1 MPPTVSRDNGI
12 CVRGDDGFEMRLD
25 PRRGEGLFFVS
36 HAHSDHKPSSIR
48 DNGRIICSDETF
60 EMLSILGLKTERA
73 QPENVKLLDAGHIV
87 GSRMAL
93 IEVDGKTVLFT
104 GDFNSRK
111 RYFLDGAKPAKCDIL
126 IMESTY
132 SSSAC
137 RFPQIDELESS
148 VKTWL
153 DSVERAVLVG
163 YNLGKAQILTA
174 MANELGYVPACQSS
188 VFATNR
194 LVEKL
199 GHKIGFYE
207 KYSPDSE
214 NLQKVV
220 IATPDLSDP
229 DISRLLL
236 EKRSNNN
243 NGVADFTGWS
253 TIKKKSR
260 YGGQMSFPLSDH
272 SGFDDL
278 LGFVRGCSPEKIFL
292 VHGKGADSAL
302 QKELK
307 KEGFDVEYLSRK
319 NKTVP

>member
-1 MPPTVSRDNGI
+1 MPLTVSLDNGI
-12 CVRGDDGFEMRLD
+12 CVRGEDGFEIRLD

-48 DNGRIICSDETF
+48 DNGRILCSDETF
-60 EMLSILGLKTERA
+60 EMLSILGLKGERT
-73 QPENVKLLDAGHIV
+73 QPENVRLLDAGHIV

-93 IEVDGKTVLFT
+93 IEVDGKKVFYT
-104 GDFNSRK
+104 GDFNARK
-111 RYFLDGAKPAKCDIL
+111 RYFLDGAKPAKCDVL

-132 SSSAC
+132 SSRECS
-137 RFPQIDELESS
+137 FPKIEDIEKD
-148 VKTWL
+148 VKAWL
-153 DSVERAVLVG
+153 DSVDCAVMLG

-199 GHKIGFYE
+199 GHKIGFYD
-207 KYSPDSE
+207 KYSPDSK
-214 NLQKVV
+214 NTNKVV

-229 DISRLLL
+229 DISRLL
-236 EKRSNNN
+236 EKSS
-243 NGVADFTGWS
+243 VADFTGWS
-253 TIKKKSR
+253 TIKSK

-292 VHGKGADSAL
+292 VHGRKAYSAL

-307 KEGFDVEYLSRK
+307 GEGFDVEYLSRK
-319 NKTVP
+319 KSV

>member
-1 MPPTVSRDNGI
+1 MPPTVSLDNGI
-12 CVRGDDGFEMRLD
+12 CVKGDSGFEIRLD

-48 DNGRIICSDETF
+48 DNGKIICSDETL
-60 EMLSILGLKTERA
+60 EMLSILGLRTERA

-93 IEVDGKTVLFT
+93 IEVDGKKVLYT

-111 RYFLDGAKPAKCDIL
+111 RYFLEGARPEKCNVL

-132 SSSAC
+132 SSRECS
-137 RFPQIDELESS
+137 FPKIADVEKD
-148 VKTWL
+148 VKAWL
-153 DSVERAVLVG
+153 DSTERAVMLG
-163 YNLGKAQILTA
+163 YNLGKAQVLTA
-174 MANELGYVPACQSS
+174 MANELGYVPACQPS

-199 GHKIGFYE
+199 GHKIGFYDR
-207 KYSPDSE
+207 YSPDSKK
-214 NLQKVV
+214 QKVV
-220 IATPDLSDP
+220 IATPDISDP

-236 EKRSNNN
+236 EKSSR
-243 NGVADFTGWS
+243 VADFTGWS
-253 TIKKKSR
+253 TLKS
-260 YGGQMSFPLSDH
+260 GFSGKMSFPLSDH

-278 LGFVRGCSPEKIFL
+278 LGFVHGCSPEKIFL

-302 QKELK
+302 QKELEG
-307 KEGFDVEYLSRK
+307 EGFDVEYLARRK
-319 NKTVP
+319 